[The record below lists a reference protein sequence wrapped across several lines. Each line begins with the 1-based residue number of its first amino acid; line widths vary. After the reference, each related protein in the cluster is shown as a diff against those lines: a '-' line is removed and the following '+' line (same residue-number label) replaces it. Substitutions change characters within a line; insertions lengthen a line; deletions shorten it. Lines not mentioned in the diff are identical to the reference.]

1 MNKVNKNKISLLGI
15 ISSPYNK
22 QGIVII
28 KATTIG
34 NKHIQQKLINWSKRI
49 LGKVA
54 LTHIKIKTSIMLFNP
69 IEKQEYIPSEIGLM
83 LIKKFLNIIKYP
95 PINKIVIKI
104 QISNILAYSP
114 KKKDTKTD
122 PACSVIKP
130 LTNSDSASGKS
141 KGALFVSAIH
151 AIKNIINA
159 GNKGQIVHTD
169 FWLSTITDK
178 LKLPQKSNTIRIIEV
193 NISS

>member
-1 MNKVNKNKISLLGI
+1 MKMN
-15 ISSPYNK
+15 
-22 QGIVII
+22 
-28 KATTIG
+28 T
-34 NKHIQQKLINWSKRI
+34 RI
-49 LGKVA
+49 MA
-54 LTHIKIKTSIMLFNP
+54 FNP
-69 IEKQEYIPSEIGLM
+69 IEKQEYKPSITGLI
-83 LIKKFLNIIKYP
+83 LLKKFLNIIKYP
-95 PINKIVIKI
+95 PKNKIVIKI

-151 AIKNIINA
+151 AIKNIKNA

-169 FWLSTITDK
+169 F
-178 LKLPQKSNTIRIIEV
+178 
-193 NISS
+193 